1 MTRSE
6 EDSQS
11 RADTTG
17 YAAPGSEHYGLR
29 WDSGEFEDPR
39 SGSTPA
45 VLPSRE
51 KSHGHDES
59 VTFGGYSNE
68 DAGGVFGPAPGG
80 SATDIPSY
88 KPDYLT
94 GTAVSSGNDTATP
107 APGSALP
114 VRDSAA
120 SLGAVPQLPR
130 REPAPP
136 GAFASSFAA
145 EFDRAATGTPES
157 QPGSVV
163 DESAPTSSFAATPP
177 VTDTPV
183 TQQEDTSQ
191 DAEDTIRRIAESL
204 GIDTDKTGRSRA
216 DAGSQTTVG
225 NHDGVIGAS
234 TSFTTDAD
242 DTPATNGTGT
252 TESEKVPAASTPD
265 PLKLPLR
272 TPTPAHGLART
283 DAPGLGSTPPGD
295 APRAPG
301 RRLPAAAAA
310 AQQRTTGATT
320 TPETASE
327 NGSALPTRLPHR
339 HSNEPDAIPAEKEQ
353 GEGSALPTRLPHR
366 HSNETV
372 TAESASDDPEPS
384 SEDTASFPAITGG
397 SGHPL
402 GLAAGDLGRNGTHTS
417 QGTDLGDSPDTDVLR
432 RRASET
438 TTDQPDSP
446 QAPLTLPRRGSDTE
460 SADITSVGEYAAPQ
474 TYSSPDQT
482 LTPLFDD
489 ADTTPTSHS
498 ATESTAG
505 EPPRHT
511 SGPAAADPL
520 SEPAPRR
527 NRRAAPDHAAGESAE
542 DIASRAG
549 IAPTSRRAARRRAET
564 SDTPALDVSVIM
576 QLLLASH
583 NLENVARNAEAGD
596 VSLEDFITA
605 AHRTRAAA
613 VELVTNWF
621 GGTEQMREFAQ
632 ALLAA
637 TES

>member
-51 KSHGHDES
+51 KTRGHDES
-59 VTFGGYSNE
+59 LAFGGYSDE

-107 APGSALP
+107 ASGSALP

-145 EFDRAATGTPES
+145 EFDRAATGTPEP
-157 QPGSVV
+157 QPESIV

-177 VTDTPV
+177 VTDTPA

-216 DAGSQTTVG
+216 DAGNQPTVG

-234 TSFTTDAD
+234 ASFTTDAD
-242 DTPATNGTGT
+242 DIPAADNTGA
-252 TESEKVPAASTPD
+252 TESAKISAAPTPD

-272 TPTPAHGLART
+272 TPTPAYGLART
-283 DAPGLGSTPPGD
+283 DTDAPEPGSTPPGD
-295 APRAPG
+295 TPRTG

-310 AQQRTTGATT
+310 AAQRTGDATANLGTTHETT
-320 TPETASE
+320 TE

-339 HSNEPDAIPAEKEQ
+339 HSNEP
-353 GEGSALPTRLPHR
+353 
-366 HSNETV
+366 V
-372 TAESASDDPEPS
+372 TANSTITDPAPS
-384 SEDTASFPAITGG
+384 SEDTASFPVVTGG
-397 SGHPL
+397 ADHPPV
-402 GLAAGDLGRNGTHTS
+402 LAARTRGRNGTADATNTS
-417 QGTDLGDSPDTDVLR
+417 HGIDPGDSPDTDVLR
-432 RRASET
+432 RRTSET
-438 TTDQPDSP
+438 SIAQSDSP
-446 QAPLTLPRRGSDTE
+446 ATPFTLPRRGSDAEPAETT
-460 SADITSVGEYAAPQ
+460 SASEYAAPR
-474 TYSSPDQT
+474 THSSLDQT
-482 LTPLFDD
+482 LTPLVDNTD
-489 ADTTPTSHS
+489 ATPTSHS
-498 ATESTAG
+498 ATGPTAG
-505 EPPRHT
+505 ETGPATDEPDTGTPHSTPPRHT
-511 SGPAAADPL
+511 SGPAASDTA

-564 SDTPALDVSVIM
+564 SDAPALDVSVIM